1 MQLKASHTAHAIQ
14 LTHRTIITHMTERT
28 NVPRRPCFIVT
39 LSFKYESLMP
49 KPVSALLPTF
59 ANYSFLTSDDGDV
72 DDDDHR
78 HHYHCVHGSGHHDND
93 YND

>member
-1 MQLKASHTAHAIQ
+1 
-14 LTHRTIITHMTERT
+14 
-28 NVPRRPCFIVT
+28 
-39 LSFKYESLMP
+39 MP

>member
-1 MQLKASHTAHAIQ
+1 
-14 LTHRTIITHMTERT
+14 MTKRT